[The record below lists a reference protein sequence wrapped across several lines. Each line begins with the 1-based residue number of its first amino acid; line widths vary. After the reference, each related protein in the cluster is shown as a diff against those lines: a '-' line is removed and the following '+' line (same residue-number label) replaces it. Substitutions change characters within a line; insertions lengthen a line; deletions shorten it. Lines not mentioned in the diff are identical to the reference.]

1 MQLTYGLL
9 FLAFPALYLPALK
22 LGRVVV
28 LHPWQVLLVAA
39 LLAAMAQRTLGWLA
53 LLPVAALWVLAYSS
67 SRSTGA
73 RRTWLVAA
81 TTMVAIG
88 LALHLFPGFPDP
100 VVVRDFQLSPASEPM
115 TLRANVDKGVAGLLL
130 LAYLSPRPSAR
141 QWPRLMATG
150 LGIGVATATLVI
162 AGVFSTGAIRFDP
175 KWPSIALAWMPINLL
190 LTCVFEEMLFRG
202 IVQRG
207 FETRFAG
214 VRSLR
219 LLPLAVASVLF
230 GLVHAGGGILLIV
243 AAAAAGLG
251 YGIAYRRAAY
261 VEAAIVAHFTL
272 NAAHFFLFTYPYAA
286 R

>member
-9 FLAFPALYLPALK
+9 FLTFPALYLPALQ

-28 LHPWQVLLVAA
+28 LHPWHVLLVAA
-39 LLAAMAQRTLGWLA
+39 LLAATAQGFLGWLA
-53 LLPVAALWVLAYSS
+53 LLPVVALWILAYLSS
-67 SRSTGA
+67 SSAGA

-81 TTMVAIG
+81 TTMVGIG
-88 LALHLFPGFPDP
+88 LALHFFPGFPDP
-100 VVVRDFQLSPASEPM
+100 VVVRDVRLSPASEPM

-130 LAYLSPRPSAR
+130 LAYLSPRPLAR

-150 LGIGVATATLVI
+150 LGIGVTTATFVI
-162 AGVFSTGAIRFDP
+162 AGVVSTGAVRFDP

-190 LTCVFEEMLFRG
+190 LTCVFEEMLFRV

-207 FETRFAG
+207 LETRFAG
-214 VRSLR
+214 IRGLR
-219 LLPLAVASVLF
+219 LIPLGVASVLF
-230 GLVHAGGGILLIV
+230 GLVHAGGGLLLIV